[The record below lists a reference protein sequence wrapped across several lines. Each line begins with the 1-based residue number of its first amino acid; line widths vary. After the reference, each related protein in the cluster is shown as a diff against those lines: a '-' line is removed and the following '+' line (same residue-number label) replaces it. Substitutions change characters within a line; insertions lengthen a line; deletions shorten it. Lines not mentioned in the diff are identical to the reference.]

1 MNSKILFLVAF
12 IAVFGGLFGIAS
24 NYLASPS
31 STPTTIKQPERKK
44 PTVTYTVWRAKQTL
58 DKGQAITPNQLT
70 RELVSEQQAHDLGI
84 NNNISLDFA
93 ATTLLNTTI
102 QRGALVMPE
111 NQSTPNQAGYLSLI
125 THDGM
130 TLYPLTVNSNNLIAH
145 YIQPGDFID
154 IMAISSP
161 NTNLSNATTQI
172 SDFNKVQASLFMKH
186 VRVLSIGNAS
196 DDQVNPEV
204 NNTQGMLTT
213 VVIEVTPD
221 DLAKLSLAQ
230 RTMYLEIYRSQHY
243 RHTPDVQINDVIHN
257 YSGVT
262 ELRGSG
268 SASTTSTSVGMM

>member
-31 STPTTIKQPERKK
+31 SAPTTIKQPERKK

-102 QRGALVMPE
+102 QRGTLVMPE

-257 YSGVT
+257 YNGVT

-268 SASTTSTSVGMM
+268 STSTTSTSVGMM

>member
-1 MNSKILFLVAF
+1 MNSKILFFVAF
-12 IAVFGGLFGIAS
+12 IAVFAGLFGIAN
-24 NYLASPS
+24 NYLTTPPPA
-31 STPTTIKQPERKK
+31 PTTTKQTEPEK
-44 PTVTYTVWRAKQTL
+44 PTVTYTVWRAKHAL
-58 DKGQAITPNQLT
+58 DKGQAISPNDVS
-70 RELVSEQQAHDLGI
+70 RELIDEKQAHTFGVNKDI
-84 NNNISLDFA
+84 TLDFA

-102 QRGALVMPE
+102 QSGELVMPE

-130 TLYPLTVNSNNLIAH
+130 TLYPLTVNSNNLINH

-161 NTNLSNATTQI
+161 ETNLSNATTQI
-172 SDFNKVQASLFMKH
+172 SDFNKVQANLFMKH
-186 VRVLSIGNAS
+186 VRVLSIGNGS

-204 NNTQGMLTT
+204 NNTQGMQTT

-243 RHTPDVQINDVIHN
+243 RKNPDIQINDVIRGYN
-257 YSGVT
+257 GVT

-268 SASTTSTSVGMM
+268 SNSMSAGMM